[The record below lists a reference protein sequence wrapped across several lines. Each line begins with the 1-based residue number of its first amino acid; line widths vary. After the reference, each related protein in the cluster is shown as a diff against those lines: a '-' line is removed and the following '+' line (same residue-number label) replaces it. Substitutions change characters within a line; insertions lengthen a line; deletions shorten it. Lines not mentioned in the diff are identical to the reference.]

1 MALFLQSGN
10 SKSTHFLLS
19 MGIVLEE
26 ERGFVE
32 FCFVL
37 RTVSWFFLPFLLG
50 ANLSEE
56 NHKVQAKIMKRKEK
70 KESAHKLNLSPYEVI
85 CVVLVPHHQPCP
97 WGTPP
102 KTLFRTYST
111 PALEEHGVRPCST
124 CSVLKESCG
133 LRFCL
138 NDFSPSN
145 PPKLSLFG
153 FS

>member
-1 MALFLQSGN
+1 
-10 SKSTHFLLS
+10 

-85 CVVLVPHHQPCP
+85 YVVLVPPPPALPMGDPAQNSVLHILPSCFRGA
-97 WGTPP
+97 WG
-102 KTLFRTYST
+102 KTL
-111 PALEEHGVRPCST
+111 L
-124 CSVLKESCG
+124 
-133 LRFCL
+133 
-138 NDFSPSN
+138 
-145 PPKLSLFG
+145 
-153 FS
+153 